1 MSLRSYSNTCHIKL
15 EDFSNI
21 PKLEEEAIFFEI
33 INDNFMKKDNQNVI
47 QVNDKI
53 SILNL
58 KKGNN
63 FNPYFEENEDYFSIS
78 WGCPLINN

>member
-1 MSLRSYSNTCHIKL
+1 MSIRSYSNTCHIKL
-15 EDFSNI
+15 DDFSNI
-21 PKLEEEAIFFEI
+21 PKLEKEAIFFEI
-33 INDNFMKKDNQNVI
+33 INDNFTKKDNQNVI

-63 FNPYFEENEDYFSIS
+63 FNPYFEENEDYFFNFM
-78 WGCPLINN
+78 GLPFNQ